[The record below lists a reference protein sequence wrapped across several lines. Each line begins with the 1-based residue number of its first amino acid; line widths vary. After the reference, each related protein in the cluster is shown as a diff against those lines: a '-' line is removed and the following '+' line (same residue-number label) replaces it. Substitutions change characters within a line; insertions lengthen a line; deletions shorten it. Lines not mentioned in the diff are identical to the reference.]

1 MLGFHP
7 VIRNPGESWGRG
19 IGVRFQTGKCLAK
32 QPLLITTTRK
42 LLQRRG
48 WAAILGSAR
57 GSSENP
63 DLHNNLNARG
73 RRASSQTQPAQR
85 GPGTWAYTGQGT
97 DTIFSRMI
105 QHCSDQGEARVALE
119 GKLEPSCEDA
129 MLTGRPWE
137 G

>member
-48 WAAILGSAR
+48 WAAILGSAQ

-63 DLHNNLNARG
+63 GLHNNLSARTRKKSEQSDSARSAGSWHLGLHRG
-73 RRASSQTQPAQR
+73 RGQTP
-85 GPGTWAYTGQGT
+85 
-97 DTIFSRMI
+97 FS
-105 QHCSDQGEARVALE
+105 LE
-119 GKLEPSCEDA
+119 
-129 MLTGRPWE
+129 
-137 G
+137 